1 MDVLK
6 RLKAIMQSKDISEY
20 KLAKLSGVP
29 QSTINSMFRKYN
41 NPTIYTLE
49 CLCKGL
55 DISMSEFFYEDT
67 QSFENEKHDDFQL
80 LTQEWSKLNSKQRK
94 ALLIFLD
101 SITNHL
107 S

>member
-6 RLKAIMQSKDISEY
+6 RLKTIMQSRDISEY

-41 NPTIYTLE
+41 NPSIYTLE

-55 DISMSEFFYEDT
+55 DISMSEF
-67 QSFENEKHDDFQL
+67 L
-80 LTQEWSKLNSKQRK
+80 
-94 ALLIFLD
+94 
-101 SITNHL
+101 
-107 S
+107 